1 MRLRVKE
8 RPFGILSGMERRRD
22 SSPAPT
28 RSDAYQKALFSALVA
43 SLFALMTLKFF
54 LGLAFVAAAVV
65 AVVAF
70 MIFFGLAMRMTPR
83 AEE

>member
-1 MRLRVKE
+1 MR
-8 RPFGILSGMERRRD
+8 MERRHD
-22 SSPAPT
+22 SPPVPT
-28 RSDAYQKALFSALVA
+28 RADAYQKALFSALVA
-43 SLFALMTLKFF
+43 SLLALMTLKFF

-83 AEE
+83 SRD